1 MAYLKITE
9 GRFSAE
15 GKQLLGPINLA
26 QECTGIVAVL
36 GPNGAGKSLFLSLC
50 HGTLNGAS
58 GQVLWNDTPAE
69 QSRHTRGFMSQ
80 QVAVLRRSVF
90 ANVEFALQAQGVQR
104 ANRANRVRESLQ
116 QARLTDQALAPAAT
130 LSGGEQRRMALARA
144 LVGKPSLVLMDEPS
158 AGLDPASSKELEEMV
173 QRSVASGVNVLMVIH
188 DIAQARR
195 LANHVMFFS
204 HGQLVENSSADSFF
218 TNPKSD
224 AAQAYLEGRL
234 E

>member
-1 MAYLKITE
+1 MAYLQITE
-9 GRFSAE
+9 GSFSAD
-15 GKQLLGPINLA
+15 GKRLLGPINLA
-26 QECTGIVAVL
+26 QECRGIIAVL

-50 HGTLNGAS
+50 HGTLSGAR
-58 GQVLWNDTPAE
+58 GQVLWDGTPAQ
-69 QSRHTRGFMSQ
+69 QSRHARGFMSQ

-90 ANVEFALQAQGVQR
+90 ANVEFALQSQGVAS
-104 ANRANRVRESLQ
+104 ANRNARVTASLQ
-116 QARLTDQALAPAAT
+116 QARLADQAMTPAAA

-158 AGLDPASSKELEEMV
+158 AGLDPASSKELEMMV
-173 QRSVASGVNVLMVIH
+173 QRSVSSGVNVLMVIH

-195 LANHVMFFS
+195 LADHVLFFS
-204 HGQLVENSSADSFF
+204 QGHLDENASANSFF
-218 TNPKSD
+218 ENPQST